1 MKKRLFSLILV
12 LVMLL
17 SVGIFAAAAEPAP
30 EQTGAQMEY
39 VIDTA
44 DLLSFAEWSE
54 LEQRAASV
62 SERYGCG
69 VYIVTV
75 DDYTDYGTGSV
86 YEVTTQ
92 LYNFE
97 GNGFGGGAGR
107 NGIILLLSM
116 AERDWAMFVTGD
128 TAAYAFN
135 ADGRKM
141 LEKVFL
147 DNFRDNDWYGGFSD
161 YINACN
167 EYLAKAEAG
176 APVKKSAS
184 LGLPIGL
191 AIIIALAVCLVMKGR
206 MKTVYQKVEA
216 DAYTV
221 GNIKLTRSYDRFTH
235 ITETRRTIEKSNDS
249 SGGSSSES
257 GGGGTGR
264 SGKF

>member
-1 MKKRLFSLILV
+1 MKKRFVSLV
-12 LVMLL
+12 LVLLMLL
-17 SVGIFAAAAEPAP
+17 SVGVFAAASEPAP
-30 EQTGAQMEY
+30 EQSSVQMEY

-54 LEQRAASV
+54 LEQRAASI

-69 VYIVTV
+69 VYIITV
-75 DDYTDYGTGSV
+75 GDYTDYGTGSV
-86 YEVTTQ
+86 YDVTTQ
-92 LYNFE
+92 LYNYE
-97 GNGFGGGAGR
+97 GNGFGVGEGR
-107 NGIILLLSM
+107 NGIVLLLSM

-135 ADGRKM
+135 ADGQKM
-141 LEKVFL
+141 LENVFL
-147 DNFRDNDWYGGFSD
+147 DDFRDNDWYGGFSD
-161 YINACN
+161 YINSCN

-184 LGLPIGL
+184 FALPIGL
-191 AIIIALAVCLVMKGR
+191 AIIIALAVCLVMKGQ

-221 GNIKLTRSYDRFTH
+221 GDIKLTRSYDRFTH
-235 ITETRRTIEKSNDS
+235 ITETRRTIEKNDS
-249 SGGSSSES
+249 SGSSQSES